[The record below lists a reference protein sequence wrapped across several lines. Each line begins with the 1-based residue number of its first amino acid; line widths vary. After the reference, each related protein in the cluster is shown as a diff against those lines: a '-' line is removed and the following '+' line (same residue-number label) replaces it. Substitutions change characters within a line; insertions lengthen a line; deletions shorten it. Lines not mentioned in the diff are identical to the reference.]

1 MPIFKPHKRIK
12 KGEEVY
18 RITEKDLPGIVRNIQ
33 RLEKEQGIV
42 MRITDAHTK
51 QVPTRSESED
61 QPNLFGFARNAR
73 IDYFGPDKEVGIV
86 ADEYYFPEY
95 GEAASRLPFRSA
107 EYYPQSKSIRGVA
120 MLLQDPYL
128 DLGMVA
134 YSLSSE
140 EPQLY
145 SLGESDMP
153 METMGANSVMPEPEG
168 GKEHDLSEPEMKHCD
183 RYVKYMKCQMK
194 KAGGMEK
201 YFAADEPDTN
211 LPSEGHPAEKHKMPG
226 EKAEEYARDELRVN
240 YSRLEQRFAAIE
252 KQNADLVRE
261 RDRQVRADGNPTGRR
276 AVSTQSIRRDRR
288 THGPG

>member
-153 METMGANSVMPEPEG
+153 METMG
-168 GKEHDLSEPEMKHCD
+168 
-183 RYVKYMKCQMK
+183 R
-194 KAGGMEK
+194 
-201 YFAADEPDTN
+201 
-211 LPSEGHPAEKHKMPG
+211 
-226 EKAEEYARDELRVN
+226 
-240 YSRLEQRFAAIE
+240 
-252 KQNADLVRE
+252 
-261 RDRQVRADGNPTGRR
+261 
-276 AVSTQSIRRDRR
+276 IR
-288 THGPG
+288 